1 MNRRPGERAGAVK
14 RRSGERVRAVKLR
27 SGERV
32 RAVKLR
38 SGERVRAVNLRWGR
52 DGERTSPEGLST
64 RRREPRPKS
73 VPRQDAGRR
82 AGGRGRK
89 AARAVRAG
97 QV

>member
-38 SGERVRAVNLRWGR
+38 WGR

-73 VPRQDAGRR
+73 VPRQDAARR
-82 AGGRGRK
+82 AGGRGK
-89 AARAVRAG
+89 EGRAG
-97 QV
+97 GAGGAGGVKSCTVRVC